1 MFTEWVFID
10 TNPPTW
16 LQIAE
21 MTTPPNVENLAGQ
34 ISGINNRLD
43 TVVRTMLEERER
55 MDDRFEKTL
64 ERLHKRL
71 DEALDLKQEIAT
83 HSHRIAA
90 LEKVMWFAA
99 TSGVAGLVA
108 AVWSFVRAGLH

>member
-1 MFTEWVFID
+1 MFSEWIFSD
-10 TNPPTW
+10 TYESTW
-16 LQIAE
+16 LKNQE
-21 MTTPPNVENLAGQ
+21 MTTPNIENLAGQ
-34 ISGINNRLD
+34 IQSIHARLD

-90 LEKVMWFAA
+90 IEKVMWFAA
-99 TSGVAGLVA
+99 TSGVAGLVG
-108 AVWSFVRAGLH
+108 AVWGFVRQGLH

>member
-1 MFTEWVFID
+1 MFSEWLFID
-10 TNPPTW
+10 TSIPLW
-16 LQIAE
+16 LQNTE
-21 MTTPPNVENLAGQ
+21 MTTTPNIEHLAGQ
-34 ISGINNRLD
+34 ISGITARLD

-99 TSGVAGLVA
+99 TSGVAGLVG
-108 AVWSFVRAGLH
+108 AVWGFVRQGLH

>member
-1 MFTEWVFID
+1 MFSEWIFSD
-10 TNPPTW
+10 TYEQTW
-16 LQIAE
+16 LKNQE
-21 MTTPPNVENLAGQ
+21 MTTPSIDNLAGQ
-34 ISGINNRLD
+34 INGINNRLD

-90 LEKVMWFAA
+90 IEKVMWFAA
-99 TSGVAGLVA
+99 TSGVGGLVA
-108 AVWSFVRAGLH
+108 ALWTFVKGGLH

>member
-1 MFTEWVFID
+1 MFSEWIFSD
-10 TNPPTW
+10 ASKPLW
-16 LQIAE
+16 LQNTE
-21 MTTPPNVENLAGQ
+21 MTTPNIENLAGQ
-34 ISGINNRLD
+34 IAGINTRLD
-43 TVVRTMLEERER
+43 SAVRATLEERER

-99 TSGVAGLVA
+99 TSGVAGLVGA
-108 AVWSFVRAGLH
+108 LWSFVRQGLN